1 MLHRRGFLGSLAG
14 SLFLASRSARA
25 EIPGAE
31 SASDVLAKAARDGQV
46 RAATLC
52 VMQRGDVIREHFGAG
67 TSNESM
73 FLLGSITKPI
83 CLTAVMT
90 LFDREKFSLDDPV
103 IRYLPA
109 FAGEGRQQVTMRHL
123 MTHTSGLPDQLAN
136 NAKLRAEHAGLDE
149 FVAEATRTPLS
160 FPAGSNYQYSSM
172 GTLLATRVGEVLSG
186 MAIDKLVAE
195 TVFKPLE
202 MRRSV
207 LGLGNYKLEDMIAC
221 QTEQAAPESGA
232 GDPAAK
238 NWDWNSP
245 YWRGLG
251 APWGGGHSS
260 AEDVAKFLAEF
271 LWKHGRAVKPS
282 TATLMTTNHNP
293 TGLTPRGLGF
303 AVGMGAGSPG
313 CSELTFGHT
322 GSTGTICWADPKQ
335 ETVCVVLTSL
345 PGRAM
350 TPHPRQLAADRV
362 AMAFG
367 PA

>member
-1 MLHRRGFLGSLAG
+1 
-14 SLFLASRSARA
+14 
-25 EIPGAE
+25 
-31 SASDVLAKAARDGQV
+31 
-46 RAATLC
+46 
-52 VMQRGDVIREHFGAG
+52 
-67 TSNESM
+67 
-73 FLLGSITKPI
+73 
-83 CLTAVMT
+83 
-90 LFDREKFSLDDPV
+90 
-103 IRYLPA
+103 
-109 FAGEGRQQVTMRHL
+109 
-123 MTHTSGLPDQLAN
+123 
-136 NAKLRAEHAGLDE
+136 
-149 FVAEATRTPLS
+149 
-160 FPAGSNYQYSSM
+160 
-172 GTLLATRVGEVLSG
+172 
-186 MAIDKLVAE
+186 
-195 TVFKPLE
+195 

-238 NWDWNSP
+238 SWDWNSQ

-271 LWKHGRAVKPS
+271 LWKRGHAVKPS
-282 TATLMTTNHNP
+282 TATLMTANHNP